1 MNLSY
6 LQLIKANTS
15 KIQLIQPMIKPITKP
30 AISTAIMLMIA
41 SLMTAPSL
49 AENTPRTHNNPH
61 NNTHKNWQDGKLII
75 EIVPVLCK
83 NNPTYASYSQCRES
97 RSYVIGGFDFQNN
110 NTCYINSMP
119 KLPPLQSRVVKRL
132 IPDTK
137 QQKDIWN
144 KYAKCS
150 QVKATDYFRQ
160 IIQQTNELH
169 LPKVITSGNT
179 RMTDTT
185 SLKQQFINKNKGLS
199 KDAIQLSCQ
208 NRKGQ
213 LPVLSKIAICYKNG
227 KYGRCQKKIINTC
240 GDQFIILGF

>member
-6 LQLIKANTS
+6 LQLIKANAS
-15 KIQLIQPMIKPITKP
+15 KNQLRKAMKKPVKKS
-30 AISTAIMLMIA
+30 AISIAIMLMTG

-49 AENTPRTHNNPH
+49 ADNSHTTHNNAYSK
-61 NNTHKNWQDGKLII
+61 THKKWQDGKLII
-75 EIVPVLCK
+75 ELVPALCK
-83 NNPTYASYSQCRES
+83 NDPTYANYSQCKES
-97 RSYVIGGFDFQNN
+97 RNYVIGGFDFQNSN
-110 NTCYINSMP
+110 VCYVRSIP

-150 QVKATDYFRQ
+150 HVKATDYFRQ

-179 RMTDTT
+179 RMTDTR

-208 NRKGQ
+208 NRKDQ
-213 LPVLSKIAICYKNG
+213 LPILSNIAICYKNG
-227 KYGRCQKKIINTC
+227 KYGRCQKKITNTC
-240 GDQFIILGF
+240 NDQFIILGF